1 MKKIFTSIALAFLFF
16 SCDDLITDLPKT
28 DTNKYINGNTV
39 IFPKGTKSI
48 DIYNT
53 IVSIFPDNEYHEVTG
68 EWKYIKTDTDNDGLI
83 TQTWQSV
90 SFIRINHTHTIKS
103 PEINTHTV
111 RLYSSET
118 SIKEI
123 VFEWQRQT
131 TNIWK
136 NESIGGDITFT
147 F

>member
-1 MKKIFTSIALAFLFF
+1 MKRLLLIAGIAFLLF
-16 SCDDLITDLPKT
+16 SCQNLTTDLPKT
-28 DTNKYINGNTV
+28 DTNKYVNGNTV
-39 IFPKGTKSI
+39 TFPKGTKSI

-53 IVSIFPDNEYHEVTG
+53 VVSIFPENEYHEITG
-68 EWKYIKTDTDNDGLI
+68 DWKYIKTDTGKDGLI

-90 SFIRINHTHTIKS
+90 SFTKIKHTHSIKS

-111 RLYSSET
+111 FLYSSET

-136 NESIGGDITFT
+136 NDAIEGDITFI